1 MKLNITVRIPLKVDV
16 SDQEIRDNA
25 DMTLRDIVRDKVNKQ
40 LVEFVDDEKLT
51 SNHITMQEVVRKK

>member
-1 MKLNITVRIPLKVDV
+1 VKLNITVRIPLKVDV